1 MSSSTISTPS
11 VSSSSATGTASS
23 AFATATTTE
32 STGNSSRNGNTY
44 ASCAGMDCSNGSYG
58 LGPLSLKSV
67 FYFVGFLGLVI
78 ALFYTIFIV
87 RRRRRH
93 NNRRRDPEMAEHSGA
108 TATYRPDSGDEV
120 SPPQYR
126 AYILDQPYTD
136 LESPIVYPD
145 SVHYGT
151 EQGLIQHLAV
161 LQQQERSQ
169 LTTAAAA
176 ASSPDQDSTDDD
188 NLLRPILTTTMTTTT
203 TTTTTTTVVAPRSSS
218 TTAVAGTTEGGEA
231 ETTTSTTITEPAP
244 AHAQTFF
251 TGRHLSI
258 LRMGLSNY
266 SHNHSRS
273 SRPNNNRSSSSS
285 SNSSSG
291 SRSTTQ
297 QRPVRQMWT
306 NPAQYTESYMI
317 INANG
322 NSTPGSNGSGSPV
335 MPPTL
340 SRLRSMGPPPYIPTS
355 DDEEAP
361 ALPPSYNVVVEISSA
376 SGTSSTIAA
385 TPSSE
390 IAAH

>member
-1 MSSSTISTPS
+1 MSSFTISTPS
-11 VSSSSATGTASS
+11 VSSSPATGTASS
-23 AFATATTTE
+23 AFATATATE

-44 ASCAGMDCSNGSYG
+44 ASCTGMDCSNSSYG

-67 FYFVGFLGLVI
+67 FYFIGFLGLVI
-78 ALFYTIFIV
+78 ALFYTIFMI

-93 NNRRRDPEMAEHSGA
+93 NNRRRDPEMAEQSGA
-108 TATYRPDSGDEV
+108 NATYRPDSGDEV

-126 AYILDQPYTD
+126 AYILDEPYTD

-151 EQGLIQHLAV
+151 EQGLIQHFAV
-161 LQQQERSQ
+161 LQQQE
-169 LTTAAAA
+169 
-176 ASSPDQDSTDDD
+176 P
-188 NLLRPILTTTMTTTT
+188 
-203 TTTTTTTVVAPRSSS
+203 PRSSS
-218 TTAVAGTTEGGEA
+218 TTAAAGTTEGGEA
-231 ETTTSTTITEPAP
+231 ETTTSTAITEPAP
-244 AHAQTFF
+244 AHAHAHTFF
-251 TGRHLSI
+251 NGRHLSI

-273 SRPNNNRSSSSS
+273 SRPNNNRSLA
-285 SNSSSG
+285 
-291 SRSTTQ
+291 
-297 QRPVRQMWT
+297 V
-306 NPAQYTESYMI
+306 
-317 INANG
+317 
-322 NSTPGSNGSGSPV
+322 V

-340 SRLRSMGPPPYIPTS
+340 PRLRSMGPPPYIPTS

-376 SGTSSTIAA
+376 PGTSSTIAA